1 MPLSGDAQPYPKDA
15 ATQPG
20 RPRRYRRKVASP
32 KRWAAL
38 WDEKIRGRLCRV
50 CGEGWVGRTMEAHH
64 LVPRGL
70 GGDDVADNLVAVH
83 LDCHEFVTTGDSG
96 ALRFLAE
103 SLTDA
108 EYAYCVSKLGETA
121 MQRLFGVER

>member
-1 MPLSGDAQPYPKDA
+1 MPLSGDAQPHPKEA
-15 ATQPG
+15 AVKAG

-38 WDEKIRGRLCRV
+38 WDEKVRGRVCRV
-50 CGEGWVGRTMEAHH
+50 CRQGTDFRTMEAHH
-64 LVPRGL
+64 LVPRGI

-83 LDCHEFVTTGDSG
+83 LDCHYLLTIGDSV
-96 ALRFLAE
+96 ALRILGL

-108 EYAYCVSKLGETA
+108 EYAYIVAKLGEGG
-121 MQRLFGVER
+121 MQRLFGVDR